1 MGHNYLSEKFRML
14 SLQMQRW
21 SERQRMLVLMLA
33 VMLPAAALIVASVY
47 HLRSIQRE
55 KGVEAVIQRDYQQV
69 LAIAEKRIAERA
81 YEMTEAA
88 KNKFPDVD
96 HSDDLDGFLET
107 HPDVAHAF
115 IWRGQGDLVLLSQPR
130 RMSDQEFREAGKKL

>member
-14 SLQMQRW
+14 SLQMRRW
-21 SERQRMLVLMLA
+21 SERQRMLILMLA

-88 KNKFPDVD
+88 KAKFPDAD
-96 HSDDLDGFLET
+96 HADELETFLET
-107 HPDVAHAF
+107 HPDIAHAF
-115 IWRGQGDLVLLSQPR
+115 LWRGGSKLAFLSQPR
-130 RMSDQEFREAGKKL
+130 